1 MYPTAVLHEWKSQQL
16 AYFDEHKDG
25 WQISQPEAEEVIRES
40 TRQEITIQA
49 EVINL
54 GGLGGAAQG
63 AGGGAGGAI
72 GRGAR
77 GGKGGKGG
85 KRIKNSPTRINLK
98 GGDGRA
104 PGAGGGGSGGIDP
117 DFPLFWRGGDTMPTF
132 GSFSF
137 LGIDGNDGGDTTFG
151 PAGGEPLLR
160 AKGGKGGLVGTGKRS
175 VSEIISVSSL
185 MLANY
190 VEFREIFGYITGACF
205 QHYNILNLGDNH
217 SFIGI
222 AVLEFGGTPTG
233 EYGITVAALDPENNE
248 VSFVKFAFNVSKAG
262 DILRIACKFSVRVT
276 MNMFGMWTIVVRH
289 GSKDLARLPVVV
301 QQGVPS

>member
-1 MYPTAVLHEWKSQQL
+1 VLREWKSQQL
-16 AYFDEHKDG
+16 AYFDEHKNG
-25 WQISQPEAEEVIRES
+25 WQITQPEAEEVVRES
-40 TRQEITIQA
+40 TWQEIVIQA

-54 GGLGGAAQG
+54 GGLGGASPG

-72 GRGAR
+72 GQGAR

-85 KRIKNSPTRINLK
+85 KRSTNSPTRINLK

-117 DFPLFWRGGDTMPTF
+117 DSPVFWRGGDTMPTF
-132 GSFSF
+132 GASSF

-175 VSEIISVSSL
+175 ISEKATVSSL

-190 VEFREIFGYITGACF
+190 VEFRKNFAYITGAGF
-205 QHYNILNLGDNH
+205 QLYNVLNLGDALN
-217 SFIGI
+217 FTGI
-222 AVLEFGGTPTG
+222 AALELGGTPIG
-233 EYGITVAALDPENNE
+233 EYGIAVAALDPKNDE
-248 VSFVKFAFNVSKAG
+248 VSSVKLAFDISQVG
-262 DILRIACKFSVRVT
+262 DILRVLFKFSVPATV
-276 MNMFGMWTIVVRH
+276 NMFGMWTITVRH
-289 GSKDLARLPVVV
+289 GGRYLARLPVVV